1 MSRTPPRL
9 LMALALVSATAM
21 IQLSVLIAMV
31 ALPGGV
37 VVSGSTVGPLAR
49 IQYGTRFLDVGVL
62 LLVPLAVL
70 LARLVEPSA
79 ASPAHPVTKTVLA
92 SASAGGAAS
101 AFLLALRLVAD
112 LGGDQRLVAQTVPGT
127 LLYDLGL
134 LLLAVT
140 GAFWAYRELQRTRAT
155 PAPPPPDP
163 RPPSATQPPSAPPP
177 RGFPSGPPLAPPSPA
192 PPPPPP

>member
-1 MSRTPPRL
+1 MSQTPPRL

-31 ALPGGV
+31 GLPGGV

-79 ASPAHPVTKTVLA
+79 ASPAHPVTRTVLVG
-92 SASAGGAAS
+92 ASAGGAAS

-134 LLLAVT
+134 LLLAVA
-140 GAFWAYRELQRTRAT
+140 GAFWAYRELQRTRAA
-155 PAPPPPDP
+155 PAPPPP
-163 RPPSATQPPSAPPP
+163 ATQPPSAPPP